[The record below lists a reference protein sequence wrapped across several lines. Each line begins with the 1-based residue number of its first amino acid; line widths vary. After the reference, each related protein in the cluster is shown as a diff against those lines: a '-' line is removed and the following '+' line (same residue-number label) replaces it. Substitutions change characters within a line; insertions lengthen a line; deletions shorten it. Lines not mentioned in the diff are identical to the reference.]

1 MDFAPMAWMAGP
13 CAPMAWI
20 KRLRISSLFSFLS
33 CVMMTFIVL
42 LGSSPSCPSVQL
54 AARRW
59 SVSALFSCLETKAA
73 RDEADLPIL
82 PMMEMAKLATPR
94 SISSI
99 RFGSNRSGTV
109 GSFNNNKAWTALCLT
124 FASLSDA
131 QAVISFTTPDPSP
144 SDSRISKAAHLM
156 MGCWWPKRPG
166 KTSMAAS
173 FREINACFA
182 AVFASSSPALLK
194 NSARATAAACPVCGP
209 HFERASAAAIW
220 TFEEPSVLGSSSATN
235 MLVYGS
241 AFGDPTQPRAT
252 TNSSRSSG
260 SSAFNFSA
268 IKSAQRGPKLL
279 NVASAASCTRF
290 DGSSKRRRMRS
301 TAGQHNSSE
310 QYRRPCSAAA
320 VSRARRLPSSSL
332 EGIAGSRTSTK
343 ASTPAFP
350 RWANEV
356 DAAARTGAWQGRIR
370 MDSHETSM
378 NINESMDWISCV
390 AWLHVPKQVVSKR
403 CRTQLSTPCK
413 TFSAVRAHW
422 LELDNACHFRESM
435 GLWGLVPSGCPE
447 SKVTLRSTLTEN
459 SSSKHAVL
467 TWGFKLTLR
476 GSIGTLRGPCWSFLS
491 PSSRSA
497 NDQSSQSPQ
506 ALGKCQVCWSI
517 LQSTCSSSA
526 PCGNLA
532 GFGWDRPL
540 NLKV

>member
-20 KRLRISSLFSFLS
+20 KRLRISSFFSFLS

-166 KTSMAAS
+166 KTSMTAS

-182 AVFASSSPALLK
+182 AVFASSSPGFAQKFRKSNCRRMSSL
-194 NSARATAAACPVCGP
+194 RATLRKSLCCCNLNLWGTFSFGIQQCNQHVGIWQCIRRSHAAQSNNQQLSLFGV
-209 HFERASAAAIW
+209 FSFQLFSDQVSAKEVPNFLTWPLQPAAHVSMDH
-220 TFEEPSVLGSSSATN
+220 PSGA
-235 MLVYGS
+235 GW
-241 AFGDPTQPRAT
+241 DQPLDNT
-252 TNSSRSSG
+252 TRPS
-260 SSAFNFSA
+260 
-268 IKSAQRGPKLL
+268 
-279 NVASAASCTRF
+279 
-290 DGSSKRRRMRS
+290 S
-301 TAGQHNSSE
+301 TAGH
-310 QYRRPCSAAA
+310 A
-320 VSRARRLPSSSL
+320 VPLLSPGHADFLRHLWRASHAPELQQRLPHQLSPGEPMRWMPL
-332 EGIAGSRTSTK
+332 HALAPDREGFAWIPTK
-343 ASTPAFP
+343 HQ
-350 RWANEV
+350 W
-356 DAAARTGAWQGRIR
+356 
-370 MDSHETSM
+370 TSM

-435 GLWGLVPSGCPE
+435 GLWG
-447 SKVTLRSTLTEN
+447 
-459 SSSKHAVL
+459 
-467 TWGFKLTLR
+467 F
-476 GSIGTLRGPCWSFLS
+476 GPKRLPWKQG
-491 PSSRSA
+491 
-497 NDQSSQSPQ
+497 NPQ
-506 ALGKCQVCWSI
+506 EYH
-517 LQSTCSSSA
+517 
-526 PCGNLA
+526 
-532 GFGWDRPL
+532 
-540 NLKV
+540 